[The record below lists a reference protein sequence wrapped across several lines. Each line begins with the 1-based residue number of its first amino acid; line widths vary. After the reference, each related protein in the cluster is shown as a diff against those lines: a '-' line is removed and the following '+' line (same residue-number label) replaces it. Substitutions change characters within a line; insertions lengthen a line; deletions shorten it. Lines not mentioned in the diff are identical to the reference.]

1 MGKPVVEMQKL
12 GVQTRWPP
20 EECAS
25 PLAHFT
31 LSKTTRE
38 EMEFS
43 PVLMVPS
50 VVQVLPSALIVSVNF
65 DSVAPLELPESYRV
79 ELTFFTQTFMI
90 SCPWLTAGTGTP
102 SILDKLVLE
111 MLVVA
116 QFDVVTEFG
125 ALTGIFDGHNLAHDT
140 LAAVIVTHPPDAIN
154 GIRGQR
160 LAARSRSL
168 HNLLFIRLASAT
180 SLNATWENSSQ
191 PFKDN
196 ASE

>member
-43 PVLMVPS
+43 PVLTVPS
-50 VVQVLPSALIVSVNF
+50 VVQVLPSALIVPVNF
-65 DSVAPLELPESYRV
+65 DSVAPLELPESYRE

-90 SCPWLTAGTGTP
+90 SCPLADGRHRH
-102 SILDKLVLE
+102 SI
-111 MLVVA
+111 
-116 QFDVVTEFG
+116 
-125 ALTGIFDGHNLAHDT
+125 
-140 LAAVIVTHPPDAIN
+140 HPGQTRIGDACRCSVRCRN
-154 GIRGQR
+154 
-160 LAARSRSL
+160 
-168 HNLLFIRLASAT
+168 
-180 SLNATWENSSQ
+180 
-191 PFKDN
+191 
-196 ASE
+196 